1 MAIRSE
7 SLRCP
12 LPDGATLAYDIFGL
26 EHPVGKDVRLPLV
39 LIGGRSN
46 IKIDWERLAPS
57 LSRNRPGTSLF
68 IVNSLG
74 FF

>member
-1 MAIRSE
+1 M
-7 SLRCP
+7 
-12 LPDGATLAYDIFGL
+12 
-26 EHPVGKDVRLPLV
+26 GKDARLPLV

-74 FF
+74 FFETLLVLVYDHRLHEFCGVSR